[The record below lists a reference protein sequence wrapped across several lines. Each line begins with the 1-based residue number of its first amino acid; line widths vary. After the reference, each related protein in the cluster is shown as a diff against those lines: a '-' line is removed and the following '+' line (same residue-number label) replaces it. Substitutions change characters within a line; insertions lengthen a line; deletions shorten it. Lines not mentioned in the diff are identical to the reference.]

1 LPSLSGAPSA
11 FVPPPLAVTATAP
24 SPVEPPPPPPP
35 PPPPAARADDAN
47 AQVPP
52 MPVPPPGAPV
62 RYPRPVTFSAATPR
76 APDGSLQET
85 PERARSR
92 SHFQRG
98 VTLLGQGAFD
108 EAEDAF
114 REAIALCAEEHVYLI
129 GLSRA
134 LYYNPGYAAAGKV
147 PLLRTIV
154 DRAAGLAPEDPRV
167 LTLVDWVKAAERL
180 LHMA

>member
-1 LPSLSGAPSA
+1 
-11 FVPPPLAVTATAP
+11 
-24 SPVEPPPPPPP
+24 
-35 PPPPAARADDAN
+35 
-47 AQVPP
+47 